1 MPQVIEAIYYAV
13 DRGFKLPI
21 VYNTSSYDSVK
32 SIELLDGLVG
42 ELGGQVY
49 SYLVIGITLMH
60 YTCTYF
66 ISDVYL
72 PDFKFWHA
80 ATSQRLCKARDYPEV
95 ARRIITMM
103 HRQVGYWF
111 LLNFTNDNLSKLFIV
126 SGNEF

>member
-42 ELGGQVY
+42 ELGGQI
-49 SYLVIGITLMH
+49 YLFIFIYLFALH
-60 YTCTYF
+60 LHF

-95 ARRIITMM
+95 ARRIITLM
-103 HRQVGYWF
+103 HRQVGYYF
-111 LLNFTNDNLSKLFIV
+111 SPLNHKRQSK
-126 SGNEF
+126 